1 MNGLIDRHN
10 VGSKGSITPHCSDE
24 MYLTLL
30 KKCLTRS
37 IGRERFRP
45 IGPPRGSI
53 RHWIYAPIRRS
64 LALGGLALV
73 RTGVRDSQ
81 VREEGRDWPA
91 DAETMIG
98 HKRLDNIQ
106 ACLEQVLRTQVP
118 GDVIETG
125 VWRGGASIFM
135 RGVLK
140 VYGDTTRTVWVAD
153 SFCGLPQPDVRRYPA
168 DAGDQHHTWEQLA
181 VSLEEVR
188 ENFSKY
194 GLLDD
199 QVRFLPGWFSD
210 TLRQAP
216 IKQVAVLR
224 LDGDMYGSTMEAFTA
239 LYPKLSVG
247 GFVIVDDYGSVPG
260 CRQATEDF
268 RRQHGVTEPIEWIDQ
283 SGIFWKRLR

>member
-1 MNGLIDRHN
+1 MNGLIDRRN
-10 VGSKGSITPHCSDE
+10 VGSKGSITPHGSDE

-153 SFCGLPQPDVRRYPA
+153 SFCGLPQPDARRYPA
-168 DAGDQHHTWEQLA
+168 DAGDQHYTWEQLA

-194 GLLDD
+194 GLLDN

-239 LYPKLSVG
+239 LYPKLSLG